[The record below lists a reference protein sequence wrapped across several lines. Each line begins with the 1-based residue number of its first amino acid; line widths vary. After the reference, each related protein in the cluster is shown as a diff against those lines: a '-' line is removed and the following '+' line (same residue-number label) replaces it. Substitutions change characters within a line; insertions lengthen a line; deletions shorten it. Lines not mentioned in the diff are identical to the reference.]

1 MKNGYIMEFDQ
12 AKANLASLI
21 DRLPTI
27 SSSANEAETRL
38 KIIDELI
45 FGCLDWSKEDVS
57 VEVAQGQEYSDYELG
72 RPLGAIWEAK
82 KISKTFEVP
91 ITKRPSLYRS
101 LESMI
106 QMSSTCAEA
115 VNQVNE
121 YCLNRGSELAVA
133 TNGNQLIAFRAAR
146 GVTSKHRTCL
156 VFQSLEHLLENFSV
170 AWQSLSSA
178 AVGNALLLQKLDSY
192 GAPQPPE
199 KISASIPNYP
209 QNRTPTNLHSS
220 TLDIAE
226 LLLLNV
232 DDQPEIEERFYTSCY
247 CQSGALNQHSLITKN
262 MLNARYSSLFSDAED
277 APIPSPVAGKKTN
290 DSLTP
295 EVLTDAIS
303 NRPIALV
310 GDVGVGKT
318 SFLKHLMYV
327 SAYREF
333 QKAIYI
339 YIDLG
344 RRGALYENVRELVLD
359 TIEKSL
365 LNNHE
370 IDVKDADFIFAM
382 YSKEILRFD
391 NGIWGRKKRSDPS
404 KYEDKLYEELDRL
417 QSARA
422 EHLKRAISHIS
433 KTRKKQIVI
442 AIDNADQRN
451 LSVQQDAFIISQ
463 NLASDWRATVF
474 ISVRPK
480 TFYYSKRS
488 GALSAYPHRMFTI
501 SPPRVDEVIAKRLK
515 FAIQIAD
522 GKVPLEK
529 LTAISIQLDGIA
541 SLLRIFLD
549 AVDRDTNIRIFL
561 ENITG
566 GNIRELVQFIAGF
579 FGNPNV
585 DLRLIVDTLQNG
597 KNFILPIHEL
607 WKVALK
613 GDNQYFASDR
623 AIAMNI
629 FDVVTD
635 NQNEHFL
642 CSFVLG
648 LLNQDHPRRNGEGFV
663 DRAKIREEMQG
674 LGFSESAVGISLL
687 RLTNKKLIETPERV
701 TFEEDVDDVL
711 GDNRAAFRI
720 TTLGAYHFRV
730 WITTFSYL
738 DAICIDTP
746 IFDADVSADIL
757 KEARSPA
764 LRARYDRARSFKV
777 YLTNVWQK
785 SGFKT
790 NFFDWSDACRDGDL
804 SFEKVSKALARR

>member
-1 MKNGYIMEFDQ
+1 MEFDQ
-12 AKANLASLI
+12 AKENLATLIESL
-21 DRLPTI
+21 PSI

-45 FGCLDWSKEDVS
+45 FDCFDWAKEDVR

-82 KISKTFEVP
+82 KVSKTFDVP
-91 ITKRPSLYRS
+91 TTKRPSLYRS
-101 LESMI
+101 LESMV
-106 QMSSTCAEA
+106 QMSSACAEA
-115 VNQVNE
+115 VHQVNQ

-133 TNGNQLIAFRAAR
+133 TNGTQIIAFRASRTA
-146 GVTSKHRTCL
+146 SAKQRTCL
-156 VFQSLEHLLENFSV
+156 VFQSLEHLLDNFSI
-170 AWQSLSSA
+170 AWESLSSA
-178 AVGNALLLQKLDSY
+178 AVGKALLLQKLDSY

-209 QNRTPTNLHSS
+209 QNRTPSNLHSS

-247 CQSGALNQHSLITKN
+247 CQSGALNQHSLISKN
-262 MLNARYSSLFSDAED
+262 MLNARYASLFSDAED
-277 APIPSPVAGKKTN
+277 APIPSPVSGKRAN

-327 SAYREF
+327 SAFREF

-339 YIDLG
+339 YVDLG

-359 TIEKSL
+359 TIENSL
-365 LNNHE
+365 LKSHE
-370 IDVKDADFIFAM
+370 IDVRNADFVFAV
-382 YSKEILRFD
+382 YAEEIARFD
-391 NGIWGRKKRSDPS
+391 NSIWGRKKITDPD

-417 QSARA
+417 QSARS
-422 EHLKRAISHIS
+422 EHLKRSISHIS
-433 KTRKKQIVI
+433 RTQKKQVII

-501 SPPRVDEVIAKRLK
+501 SPPRVDEVITKRLK
-515 FAIQIAD
+515 FAIQIAN

-549 AVDRDTNIRIFL
+549 AVDRDTNIKIFL

-566 GNIRELVQFIAGF
+566 GNIRELIQFIAGF

-585 DLRLIVDTLQNG
+585 DLRLIVDTLQQG
-597 KNFILPIHEL
+597 EDFILPIHEL

-613 GDNQYFASDR
+613 GDNQYFDSDR

-635 NQNEHFL
+635 NENELFL
-642 CSFVLG
+642 CSFILG

-663 DRAKIREEMQG
+663 DREKIREELQG
-674 LGFSESAVGISLL
+674 LGFTESAVSISLL
-687 RLTNKKLIETPERV
+687 RLTNKKLVETPERV
-701 TFEEDVDDVL
+701 TFEEDVDGL
-711 GDNRAAFRI
+711 IGENRTAFRI

-730 WITTFSYL
+730 WMTTFSYL
-738 DAICIDTP
+738 DAVCIDTP
-746 IFDADVSADIL
+746 IFDSDVSESIL
-757 KEARSPA
+757 RDARSSA
-764 LRARYDRARSFKV
+764 LRARYERARAFKI

-790 NFFDWSDACRDGDL
+790 NFFDWSAACKDGDL